1 MSSLKGWKKVNTWR
15 VKGPLL
21 AVAFLVGIF
30 DHAWH
35 LGGASF
41 AAGIA
46 VILPIIGF
54 RDLWN
59 TSKFW
64 LSVAALAVLQVPV
77 VVALRPFVSGFPLL
91 FAFAVVDCA
100 LVIAGISVMCRNNG
114 DDARRG
120 VGNDG

>member
-1 MSSLKGWKKVNTWR
+1 
-15 VKGPLL
+15 
-21 AVAFLVGIF
+21 
-30 DHAWH
+30 
-35 LGGASF
+35 
-41 AAGIA
+41 

-64 LSVAALAVLQVPV
+64 LSVATLAVLQVPV